1 MSVYI
6 AARTTVT
13 DKEKYENEFLP
24 AVMKVHEAH
33 GGKIIAAGYIQYLV
47 GAPAEDGA
55 RVTIIE
61 CPDEAH
67 ARALFEEVKP
77 LMAAMQCTTNPRISI
92 VPGIPVAAAA
102 AAE

>member
-24 AVMKVHEAH
+24 AVMKVH
-33 GGKIIAAGYIQYLV
+33 
-47 GAPAEDGA
+47 
-55 RVTIIE
+55 
-61 CPDEAH
+61 EAH